1 MLSYFAGGP
10 LADRF
15 PARRLLVTALLSTA
29 LGGLVL
35 AAIPSIGVLIVLYGF
50 WGLSSIFLFWAAL
63 IKTTRELGDSNQGQ
77 AFGLLDGGRGLFA
90 ALLASLSVM
99 VFAVLLPEQVET
111 ADFMQRSEAFSSIIL
126 IFTAF
131 VVLSAFLVWFFIPES
146 ETGSQPRRAS
156 RPLTNIN
163 TVAQVIVM
171 PMVWL
176 QALIILCAYVAYKSV
191 DDFSLYASD
200 AFAYNDV
207 EAARLST
214 VAFWMRPLAAVGA
227 GLLADKVGSMLILL
241 VSFLIIMG
249 GCLVIAGGLIVP
261 GIPYLLL
268 FTVAG
273 TSAGIYGVRGLYFA
287 IFGEAH
293 VPLAATGTA
302 VGLVSFIGFTPDIFM
317 GPLMGYLIDN
327 SPGAEGHQDFF
338 FVVFLFGLLGFAA
351 TLLFKSTALNV
362 QNPDKTGHA
371 KRPASGGPFSK
382 RGL

>member
-1 MLSYFAGGP
+1 
-10 LADRF
+10 
-15 PARRLLVTALLSTA
+15 
-29 LGGLVL
+29 
-35 AAIPSIGVLIVLYGF
+35 
-50 WGLSSIFLFWAAL
+50 
-63 IKTTRELGDSNQGQ
+63 
-77 AFGLLDGGRGLFA
+77 
-90 ALLASLSVM
+90 
-99 VFAVLLPEQVET
+99 
-111 ADFMQRSEAFSSIIL
+111 
-126 IFTAF
+126 
-131 VVLSAFLVWFFIPES
+131 
-146 ETGSQPRRAS
+146 
-156 RPLTNIN
+156 
-163 TVAQVIVM
+163 
-171 PMVWL
+171 
-176 QALIILCAYVAYKSV
+176 
-191 DDFSLYASD
+191 
-200 AFAYNDV
+200 
-207 EAARLST
+207 
-214 VAFWMRPLAAVGA
+214 
-227 GLLADKVGSMLILL
+227 MLILL